1 MHHVETEP
9 GTAERV
15 APPPRAPSQ
24 VREGNQC
31 GRSCMVCDVCFDCSS
46 TTDERLARAEFREE
60 VAGLPSSAHFGAPF
74 CFFGFGGGALV
85 FPGLSGKTLVA
96 LTCESG
102 GDR

>member
-1 MHHVETEP
+1 
-9 GTAERV
+9 
-15 APPPRAPSQ
+15 
-24 VREGNQC
+24 
-31 GRSCMVCDVCFDCSS
+31 MVCDVCFDCSS
-46 TTDERLARAEFREE
+46 MTDERLARAEFREE

-96 LTCESG
+96 LTCQSG